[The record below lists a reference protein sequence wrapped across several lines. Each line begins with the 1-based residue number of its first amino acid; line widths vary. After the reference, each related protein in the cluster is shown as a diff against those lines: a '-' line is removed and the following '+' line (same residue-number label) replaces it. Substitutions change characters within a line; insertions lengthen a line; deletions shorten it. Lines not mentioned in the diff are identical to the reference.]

1 MPFFVMPPNTRY
13 HPQIFSLNEYFYLK
27 FRPRSLIA
35 SETKYQVQKYISYAS
50 ALTIHPFTV
59 ATALLLRNDSNI
71 QEKKKKKKEETKSV
85 QELISLA
92 I

>member
-1 MPFFVMPPNTRY
+1 MPLFTYER
-13 HPQIFSLNEYFYLK
+13 LK
-27 FRPRSLIA
+27 TEIHALIRIY
-35 SETKYQVQKYISYAS
+35 TYISYAS

-59 ATALLLRNDSNI
+59 ATALQLRNDSNI